1 VPRLWASVSR
11 REHGKSGLFKTQRH
25 FEHFSTTIAAYHAH
39 SNPRVVMRVDT
50 LLLRLPI
57 IGTTLGLVA
66 VCVFQRWLALKLNR
80 EAAERRAFCVSLL

>member
-1 VPRLWASVSR
+1 
-11 REHGKSGLFKTQRH
+11 
-25 FEHFSTTIAAYHAH
+25 
-39 SNPRVVMRVDT
+39 MRVDT